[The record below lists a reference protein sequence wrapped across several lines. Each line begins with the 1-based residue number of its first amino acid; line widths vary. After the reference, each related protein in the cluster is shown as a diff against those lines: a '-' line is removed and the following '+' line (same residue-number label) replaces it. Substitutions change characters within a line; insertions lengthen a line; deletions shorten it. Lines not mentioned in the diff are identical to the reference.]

1 MPKKNFLQRILTA
14 SCLAAMAACSP
25 SEPPKP
31 DISAETAEVEVK
43 VQKFKAT
50 PTRETREEVD
60 RALAG
65 LNAKIKELEN
75 RESQVSGA
83 EKDRT
88 AGKLSALRTQYN
100 LYTVEVAGIKVQAVA
115 EDALEKAGEA
125 VEKAGDA
132 MKDAANSVSDSFK
145 STNN

>member
-50 PTRETREEVD
+50 PTKETREEVD

-88 AGKLSALRTQYN
+88 AGKLSALRTQ
-100 LYTVEVAGIKVQAVA
+100 VQPLHGRGRRHKGAS
-115 EDALEKAGEA
+115 GRR
-125 VEKAGDA
+125 GC
-132 MKDAANSVSDSFK
+132 FGK
-145 STNN
+145 SGRGC